1 VKIPKRI
8 FFFYSDY
15 TLPWMRWLSLFSFRK
30 LNLDWEM
37 TLIVDAGGHQMA
49 KHHGPEKVDGG
60 GFRNDLASNASLKAL
75 NISTHCVSDPAGYTI
90 PQASSVARWR
100 MLEMYGGWFAD
111 TDILFVDSMDSITEQ
126 CSDTDFAFSA
136 TRWGADGL
144 SLVGAT
150 KGGNLLCDLM
160 KAAAVPDPRFHAAG
174 SLALLRVAGVDERAD
189 DTARMKAL
197 TSRYPDHTITL
208 MPSCTVYPWGVDQLH
223 QIFDRDLEVPE
234 SFKAGVAGDR
244 VVGIHWYGSSGRGNH
259 WLKKVTADNWRQ
271 QPVNTFTHYARN
283 LIDDT
288 CD

>member
-1 VKIPKRI
+1 
-8 FFFYSDY
+8 
-15 TLPWMRWLSLFSFRK
+15 MRWLSLFSFRK
-30 LNLDWEM
+30 LNPDWE
-37 TLIVDAGGHQMA
+37 IVLLLAANCDQAVR
-49 KHHGPEKVDGG
+49 HHGPEKVDGG
-60 GFRNDLASNASLKAL
+60 GFHDVLGTSSYADLR
-75 NISTHCVSDPAGYTI
+75 ISVTPAKINPGQTI
-90 PQASSVARWR
+90 PQAASIYRWH
-100 MLEMYGGWFAD
+100 MLEQFGGWFAD
-111 TDILFVDSMDSITEQ
+111 TDILFVDSMQSIEEQ
-126 CSDTDFAFSA
+126 CSNTDFAFSA

-150 KGGNLLCDLM
+150 KGGSLLCDLM

-189 DTARMKAL
+189 DAARMKAL